1 MCGRPYAEPYLDSKV
16 SVGALF
22 GMGVASRRVYWR
34 KVGEIL
40 LAWVS
45 TVPCGAVLAAIA
57 YLLLTAV

>member
-1 MCGRPYAEPYLDSKV
+1 MSFFNSNLDELTMRNLAAV
-16 SVGALF
+16 VVLL
-22 GMGVASRRVYWR
+22 WR

-57 YLLLTAV
+57 YGIVSRLFC